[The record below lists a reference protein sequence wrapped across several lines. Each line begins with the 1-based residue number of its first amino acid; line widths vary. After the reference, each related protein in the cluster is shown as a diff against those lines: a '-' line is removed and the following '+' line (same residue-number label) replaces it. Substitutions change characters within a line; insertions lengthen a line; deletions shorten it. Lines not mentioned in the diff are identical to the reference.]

1 MERIK
6 VTISRESG
14 DPIFPE
20 AGAPKPM
27 FLDDSCKFMVIKI
40 ANCESGLKGEGSKET
55 EDVEGKKGAK
65 KQPPEGR
72 RKGLLK

>member
-1 MERIK
+1 LVLSSSFI
-6 VTISRESG
+6 I
-14 DPIFPE
+14 
-20 AGAPKPM
+20 AP
-27 FLDDSCKFMVIKI
+27 FYL

>member
-1 MERIK
+1 
-6 VTISRESG
+6 
-14 DPIFPE
+14 
-20 AGAPKPM
+20 
-27 FLDDSCKFMVIKI
+27 MVD
-40 ANCESGLKGEGSKET
+40 KET

>member
-1 MERIK
+1 MAK
-6 VTISRESG
+6 SLAWQKNLPKSG
-14 DPIFPE
+14 IPPIFKQ
-20 AGAPKPM
+20 GLTGYVKI
-27 FLDDSCKFMVIKI
+27 FII